1 MKTIKHIIIILL
13 FALVLQGCST
23 ANKNNTLSIKMP
35 PAMYMN
41 GKVYWEVSERNV
53 DQHILTEVGTVEY
66 VAEEQTLLY
75 KDFMV
80 NTSAK
85 QYKGCKVFEE
95 AGIYYILYK
104 DQYTPFA
111 YITKTKNNGRQ
122 SYEESNKQQELLNE
136 EIPSPG
142 LPAPHF
148 IYQDITYFQITDRP
162 TEED

>member
-13 FALVLQGCST
+13 FALVLQGCNT
-23 ANKNNTLSIKMP
+23 ANKNITLSIELP
-35 PAMYMN
+35 PAMYIN

-53 DQHILTEVGTVEY
+53 DQHELTEVGTVEY
-66 VAEEQTLLY
+66 IAEEQTLPY

-85 QYKGCKVFEE
+85 QYKGCKFFEE

-104 DQYTPFA
+104 DQYIPFA

-142 LPAPHF
+142 YLHP
-148 IYQDITYFQITDRP
+148 ILSIMISRIIK
-162 TEED
+162 